1 LTYHAIT
8 GNKNRR
14 SPQASHKNAMPLHY
28 WITIVSEVKLIIW
41 NFIFILLSGLNSTDD
56 FVSASWFSCLC
67 VSKFNSVVCWLTS
80 SFLLSKYESTLL
92 VHCST
97 DLRLHNGVIRV
108 FSPFEQVHFIDIRF
122 TIEMIHCHVNSK
134 IKPKAN
140 ILLVNNFNICYQLN
154 IYIFLSKSCVYLFPK
169 YINYILKSK
178 KRNIN

>member
-1 LTYHAIT
+1 MT
-8 GNKNRR
+8 
-14 SPQASHKNAMPLHY
+14 
-28 WITIVSEVKLIIW
+28 
-41 NFIFILLSGLNSTDD
+41 LSVPVD
-56 FVSASWFSCLC
+56 
-67 VSKFNSVVCWLTS
+67 SVVCASQNSTQLCVGWHLV
-80 SFLLSKYESTLL
+80 FLLSKYESTLL

-169 YINYILKSK
+169 YINYILKTIYAISLFQH
-178 KRNIN
+178 